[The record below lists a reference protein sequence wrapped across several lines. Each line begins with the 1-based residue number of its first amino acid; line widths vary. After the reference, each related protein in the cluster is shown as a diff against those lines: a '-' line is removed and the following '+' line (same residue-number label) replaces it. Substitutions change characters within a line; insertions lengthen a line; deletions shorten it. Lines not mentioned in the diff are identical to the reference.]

1 MRATGKPTRSK
12 SDVYDLF
19 PQLYALRQTRANGLS
34 PDDQYQLALA
44 NALVNR
50 PHADPG

>member
-1 MRATGKPTRSK
+1 
-12 SDVYDLF
+12 
-19 PQLYALRQTRANGLS
+19 LRRTRANTLS

-50 PHADPG
+50 PHLLILDEPLHGAGTALPRSWCSCWGA